1 MPNFQVR
8 RKDMPITEIKED
20 PIVEEKK
27 EETSGCDVT
36 LDVKQEFTPSDNTLE
51 RVQTNAITTSM
62 NEAMSPKKMTMWS
75 TDKIVA
81 VGLVI
86 MGILSISGYIGYAL
100 YTGNS
105 NGTEIPMAIVS
116 GLTGFL
122 GRGAVDGKSHIIVS
136 SDPKEGGFKDNGQ
149 YGTR

>member
-8 RKDMPITEIKED
+8 IKDEYKTEENPNI
-20 PIVEEKK
+20 EEKK
-27 EETSGCDVT
+27 EEVINNCE
-36 LDVKQEFTPSDNTLE
+36 KQEFIPSDETLKE
-51 RVQTNAITTSM
+51 IQTNDISINDTISQH
-62 NEAMSPKKMTMWS
+62 KKMMMWS

-81 VGLVI
+81 IGLVV

-122 GRGAVDGKSHIIVS
+122 GRGAVDKSHIIVS
-136 SDPKEGGFKDNGQ
+136 SDPKEGGFKDNGK

>member
-8 RKDMPITEIKED
+8 IKDEYKTEENPNI
-20 PIVEEKK
+20 EEKK
-27 EETSGCDVT
+27 EEVINNCE
-36 LDVKQEFTPSDNTLE
+36 KQEFIPSDETLKE
-51 RVQTNAITTSM
+51 IQTNDTSINDAISQH
-62 NEAMSPKKMTMWS
+62 KKMMMWS

-81 VGLVI
+81 IGLVV

-122 GRGAVDGKSHIIVS
+122 GRGAVDKSHIIVS
-136 SDPKEGGFKDNGQ
+136 SDPKEGGFKDNGK
-149 YGTR
+149 YGTS